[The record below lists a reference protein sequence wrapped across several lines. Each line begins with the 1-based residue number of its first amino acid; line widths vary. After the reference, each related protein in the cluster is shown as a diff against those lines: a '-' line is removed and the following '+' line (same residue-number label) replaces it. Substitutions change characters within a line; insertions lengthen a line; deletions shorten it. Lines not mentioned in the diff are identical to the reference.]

1 MWWTIGVMIVV
12 FGVCAALDHAEN
24 GFDDDDDDDDDIV
37 VTEKNKK
44 EKGK

>member
-24 GFDDDDDDDDDIV
+24 GFDDDDDDIV
-37 VTEKNKK
+37 VTEKKKK
-44 EKGK
+44 EKEK